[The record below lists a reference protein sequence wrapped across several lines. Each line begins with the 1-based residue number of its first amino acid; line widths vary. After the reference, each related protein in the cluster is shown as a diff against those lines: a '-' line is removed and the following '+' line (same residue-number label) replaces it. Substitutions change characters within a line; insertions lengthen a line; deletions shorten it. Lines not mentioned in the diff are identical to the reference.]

1 MISKRGQNCEEHR
14 GWHERMVTEALGYSD
29 EEKDLSQVVR
39 FLSWGRTDKYA
50 KVWKGK
56 GNSKEK
62 ALRRTCTWHLIRAKG
77 SVSVLGAERRERH
90 WGEVRTNRDR
100 NRSWAFFQNAMLNHQ
115 TVLSRTDLC
124 FKKIPEAAVWRRL
137 WGVRPEAGH

>member
-1 MISKRGQNCEEHR
+1 
-14 GWHERMVTEALGYSD
+14 MVTEALGYSD

-124 FKKIPEAAVWRRL
+124 FKKIPEAAVWTRL